1 MPRPRQAASLGQAA
15 SEWHG
20 RSVERVVE
28 RVELGTNTGR
38 FRETS
43 KQTTE
48 YQYKQNARDAR
59 AIPAARRAIV
69 PGVLLLRT
77 CRPTAAHT
85 YDGRPAQPGSAR
97 APRHAAP
104 PWRASSSPATWPV
117 T

>member
-48 YQYKQNARDAR
+48 YQYKQNPRDAR

-69 PGVLLLRT
+69 RGVIIVTNLDLPLRIPT
-77 CRPTAAHT
+77 TGGLHNREALARLGTRLRHGAHHRP
-85 YDGRPAQPGSAR
+85 R
-97 APRHAAP
+97 RHGQ
-104 PWRASSSPATWPV
+104 
-117 T
+117 